1 MSSNS
6 KMDKIRKI
14 LKTRTVFDSEI
25 DNKNIKKTCV

>member
-25 DNKNIKKTCV
+25 DNKSIEKTCV

>member
-6 KMDKIRKI
+6 KMDKIKKI
-14 LKTRTVFDSEI
+14 IKTRTVLNSEI

>member
-6 KMDKIRKI
+6 NIDKIRKI
-14 LKTRTVFDSEI
+14 IKTRTVFNCEI

>member
-25 DNKNIKKTCV
+25 DNKNIEKTCV

>member
-6 KMDKIRKI
+6 KMDKTKKI
-14 LKTRTVFDSEI
+14 MKTRTVFNCEI